1 MPTCMGPGWWWGLRA
16 LLNPSLR
23 QLRMRKKA
31 MRTLKMT
38 FLSIVAVIWNST
50 LEEMASFSY
59 QRVGGVLVVV
69 GDKGGGAPGEPEGVV
84 YVD

>member
-1 MPTCMGPGWWWGLRA
+1 
-16 LLNPSLR
+16 
-23 QLRMRKKA
+23 